1 MNREEYSRRL
11 DKYRDTISKLFI
23 DLSKIVFTGIVIGG
37 IMPVFTSTEQEI
49 NIVPISAGLILSIL
63 SAWLG
68 CRILKP

>member
-23 DLSKIVFTGIVIGG
+23 DLSKIVFTGVVIGG
-37 IMPVFTSTEQEI
+37 VSPAFTNMQ
-49 NIVPISAGLILSIL
+49 NVNYWFVACGLIISLLAAII
-63 SAWLG
+63 G